1 MTGRIRAW
9 LIVTAFGGMS
19 AAIRLHYLDY
29 TPHSMVTLS
38 GSIHGQAIMA
48 TMPAP

>member
-1 MTGRIRAW
+1 MHAW
-9 LIVTAFGGMS
+9 LNVTASGGTS

-29 TPHSMVTLS
+29 TPHPMVTLS

>member
-1 MTGRIRAW
+1 MRAW
-9 LIVTAFGGMS
+9 LTVIASGGTS

-29 TPHSMVTLS
+29 TPHSTVTLS

>member
-1 MTGRIRAW
+1 MHAW
-9 LIVTAFGGMS
+9 LTVTASGGTS
-19 AAIRLHYLDY
+19 AASRLHYFDY
-29 TPHSMVTLS
+29 TPHLMVTLS

>member
-1 MTGRIRAW
+1 MHAW
-9 LIVTAFGGMS
+9 LTVTTSGGTS
-19 AAIRLHYLDY
+19 AAIRLRYLDY